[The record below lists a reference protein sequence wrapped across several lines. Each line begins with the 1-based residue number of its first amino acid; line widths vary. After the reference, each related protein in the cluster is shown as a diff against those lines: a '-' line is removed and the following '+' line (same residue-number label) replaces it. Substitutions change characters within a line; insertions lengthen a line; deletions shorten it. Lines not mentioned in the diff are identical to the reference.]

1 MPVPTLPQNKE
12 LIFLSIDNA
21 MKKDSHKNLRSY
33 RGNCMTLITS
43 KRSRMGFAPKFFDIV
58 DVLSNRPQ
66 EHGAPGRSRTYEAFR
81 PRIYSPLPLNLLDT
95 DANNKTG
102 ASERT
107 RTVNLL
113 ITNQLRYHCAT
124 PAIKNGAGGRSR
136 TYEDLRLRSY
146 SPRPLASW
154 VPLHSVM
161 KINGQGVRN
170 ADFFGDSVLNIF
182 DIFVLKRLPCPFIC
196 GVLFWIGTPKRL
208 DKLPGY
214 HCR

>member
-1 MPVPTLPQNKE
+1 MTTFGAGEGIRTLKNKFLRLACMPVPTLPQNKE

-21 MKKDSHKNLRSY
+21 MKKDLHKKLRPY
-33 RGNCMTLITS
+33 RGNCMTLIAS
-43 KRSRMGFAPKFFDIV
+43 KSSHMGFAPKFFDIV

-66 EHGAPGRSRTYEAFR
+66 EHGT
-81 PRIYSPLPLNLLDT
+81 
-95 DANNKTG
+95 
-102 ASERT
+102 
-107 RTVNLL
+107 
-113 ITNQLRYHCAT
+113 
-124 PAIKNGAGGRSR
+124 GGRSR

-182 DIFVLKRLPCPFIC
+182 
-196 GVLFWIGTPKRL
+196 
-208 DKLPGY
+208 
-214 HCR
+214 